1 MTNSQIG
8 LVVDATYLYAA
19 KDVIGSNVN
28 YNRLVEVVRGM
39 GNVRHAV
46 CHIKANHGQRK
57 FIGAL
62 KSQGFEVISKSA
74 NPEGNPWVADVADSI
89 MNVSR
94 YVNHLVVAVGDDRY
108 TPILEWAWATWGC
121 KVTLVGLSKDH
132 LDDGLS
138 ELLDDPEFG
147 ASFLEID
154 SSFAYSA
161 VAAGVSDSQ
170 HDNAD

>member
-1 MTNSQIG
+1 MSNSQIG

-39 GNVRHAV
+39 GNIRHAV
-46 CHIKANHGQRK
+46 CHIKANPGQRK

-62 KSQGFEVISKSA
+62 KSQGFDVVSKASK
-74 NPEGNPWVADVADSI
+74 PEGNPWVADVADSI

-94 YVNHLVVAVGDDRY
+94 YVDHLVIAVGDDRY
-108 TPILEWAWATWGC
+108 VPIIEWAWATWRC
-121 KVTLVGLSKDH
+121 KITLIGLSRDLMDIGIQEI
-132 LDDGLS
+132 LDDEEMRVSYL
-138 ELLDDPEFG
+138 EL
-147 ASFLEID
+147 D
-154 SSFAYSA
+154 SSFSYSA

-170 HDNAD
+170 QDNAD